1 MGLIKNTYD
10 ILNIEFPY
18 SAVNFCEKIFKQKIL
33 NLLQKKYD
41 VEHFAYMGL
50 KFPNQKEIEKYSIVS
65 YDSEWVKRYI
75 DEGYIHLDPCI
86 QAGLKTIYPFDWS
99 NLKLDN
105 TRQLQMFNEARE
117 FGIDTRHALTVP
129 IRGVD
134 GEIGLFSVVL
144 KMTQQQFK
152 DNIGNIVKELQN
164 FSMVFHQQ
172 FYNSINLKKI
182 TRTALSPRQKE
193 VLKWASEG
201 KSVFDIAVI
210 MGISAHTVKHHLSCA
225 RDALKVL
232 NTTQACVVA
241 VREKLLEY

>member
-1 MGLIKNTYD
+1 MG
-10 ILNIEFPY
+10 
-18 SAVNFCEKIFKQKIL
+18 QKI
-33 NLLQKKYD
+33 YRRRI
-41 VEHFAYMGL
+41 Y
-50 KFPNQKEIEKYSIVS
+50 
-65 YDSEWVKRYI
+65 
-75 DEGYIHLDPCI
+75 HLDPCI

-105 TRQLQMFNEARE
+105 ARQLQMFNEAKE

-134 GEIGLFSVVL
+134 GEVGLFSVIL
-144 KMTQQQFK
+144 KMTSPQFE
-152 DNIGNIVKELQN
+152 DNMGLIVKEFQN
-164 FSMVFHQQ
+164 FAMVFHQQ
-172 FYNSINLKKI
+172 FYNSINQQIVTPK
-182 TRTALSPRQKE
+182 ALSPRQKE

-201 KSVFDIAVI
+201 KSVFDVAVI
-210 MGISAHTVKHHLSCA
+210 MGISVHTVKHHLSCA